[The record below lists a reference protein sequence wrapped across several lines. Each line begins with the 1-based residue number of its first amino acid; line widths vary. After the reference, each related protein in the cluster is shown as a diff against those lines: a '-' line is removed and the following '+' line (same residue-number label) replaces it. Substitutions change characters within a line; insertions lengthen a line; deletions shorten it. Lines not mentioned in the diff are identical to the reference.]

1 MKEMP
6 SSIAI
11 VELNSF
17 HGKAPFRPGMPLVL
31 VKEPE
36 NPQDA
41 EMIVAV
47 TDVGPVGVV
56 ANSSDTVPLGCAS
69 AGRMYDTFPD
79 AGLAVVRYVMDNLVI
94 AELINGV
101 DGAEV
106 PDFVY
111 IGIRMLN
118 PEMPEAPRGR
128 LG

>member
-1 MKEMP
+1 MKEIP

-11 VELNSF
+11 VGIDSF
-17 HGKAPFRPGMPLVL
+17 HGKAPFRPGLPLVL

-36 NPQDA
+36 NPMDA

-69 AGRMYDTFPD
+69 AGRLYDTFPD
-79 AGLAVVRYVMDNLVI
+79 AGLAVVRFVMDNLVI
-94 AELINGV
+94 AEMINGA

-111 IGIRMLN
+111 VGIRMLN
-118 PEMPEAPRGR
+118 HEMPGAPRRG